1 MKLSVITKHKKLL
14 RFCAQAFVAV
24 TVSPGVACAGVAAS
38 TLQGVGMPIV
48 QLMILAAFGWICS
61 YITSALGH
69 GQVAGM
75 IKVSTIFLCIGLVIG
90 IVINAISKVASAFG
104 LSL

>member
-1 MKLSVITKHKKLL
+1 MKRLVIARKAL
-14 RFCAQAFVAV
+14 RMCVIGFIA
-24 TVSPGVACAGVAAS
+24 TMSSPGLALAGVAAD
-38 TLQGVGMPIV
+38 TLTTVGLPVV
-48 QLMILAAFGWICS
+48 QLMVLAAFGWIGA

-75 IKVSTIFLCIGLVIG
+75 IKVTTVFICIGLVVG
-90 IVINAISKVASAFG
+90 IVISAIGKVANAFG

>member
-1 MKLSVITKHKKLL
+1 MKLSVLKKHKRFL
-14 RFCAQAFVAV
+14 RLCATAFIATMVV
-24 TVSPGVACAGVAAS
+24 PGVAHAGVAAT
-38 TLQGVGMPIV
+38 TLQGVGLPIV
-48 QLMILAAFGWICS
+48 QLMVLAAFGWICS

-75 IKVSTIFLCIGLVIG
+75 IKVVTVFLCIGLVIG
-90 IVINAISKVASAFG
+90 VVIGAISKVASAFG

>member
-1 MKLSVITKHKKLL
+1 MKIKMAKKFAGACVITFAAL
-14 RFCAQAFVAV
+14 VAY
-24 TVSPGVACAGVAAS
+24 PGLAAAGVAS
-38 TLQGVGMPIV
+38 QTLTGVGLPIV
-48 QLMILAAFGWICS
+48 QLMVLAAFGWISS

-75 IKVSTIFLCIGLVIG
+75 IKIVTVFICIGLVVG
-90 IVINAISKVASAFG
+90 IVIGAISKVAAAFG